1 MKLEFPRM
9 PQVQEP
15 PAQASDQLPRALLG
29 LPNIGRETARL
40 LVQAGI
46 RTPQEL
52 RRMGAVEAALRI
64 GVLRPEDPPC
74 RSMLAG
80 LEGAVRG
87 IRWHAIPT
95 AEREA
100 LWQEYRQ
107 RRGA

>member
-1 MKLEFPRM
+1 M
-9 PQVQEP
+9 QAP
-15 PAQASDQLPRALLG
+15 PAQAPPAQAPDDLPRALLS
-29 LPNIGRETARL
+29 LPNIGKETARL

-52 RRMGAVEAALRI
+52 RRTGAVETALRI
-64 GVLRPEDPPC
+64 SVLRPEDPPC

-87 IRWHAIPT
+87 VRWHTIPT

>member
-1 MKLEFPRM
+1 MKPEVCHT
-9 PQVQEP
+9 PQVQAP
-15 PAQASDQLPRALLG
+15 VAQASDDPPQALLG

-52 RRMGAVEAALRI
+52 RRMGAVEATLRMS
-64 GVLRPEDPPC
+64 VLGPEDPPC

-87 IRWHAIPT
+87 VRWHAIPK
-95 AEREA
+95 AEREG
-100 LWQEYRQ
+100 LWREYRL